1 MKQFILI
8 FTLICY
14 TMIGCFTEIQA
25 QTDIEKSTEN
35 EYVLSVG
42 GEGVTLD
49 DFKHIYGKNNRDSVI
64 TRELLDDYMELFVKF
79 KLKVKEAEYLGMDT
93 VADYIKELEGYRK
106 QLARPYLVD
115 INLLDELV
123 KEAFDRQ
130 QEEIHA
136 SHILVSVNPEALPA
150 DTMRAWRRIS
160 LLKARVEAGEDFTE
174 VATSKGGS
182 DDPSATDNGGDLGW
196 FTAFSMIYNFEVAA
210 YSTPVGEI
218 SNIVRTRFGYHFL
231 KVDGRRDARGEV
243 QVAHIMVRVPDVN
256 DDTMRESSKATIDAV
271 AEFLQAGETF
281 ESLALK
287 YSDDATTASK
297 GGVLPWFGTG
307 KMVEEFE
314 NTSFALEQNGD
325 ISEPFLSSYG
335 WHIVK
340 RLGFKGLVS
349 FDEVRNSLKKKV
361 SRDSRVDKTRSSFLN
376 KLKTEYGFTQDARRT
391 SNLVVSVNKTDS
403 VFHKGHP
410 IENVYKSE
418 LGKTL
423 FSIDGNKTT
432 VRDFI
437 NYANGQKHRGLN
449 RPSEMILKSLI
460 HQMVEEKLLA
470 YEDERLEEK
479 HDDFRL
485 LIEEYHDGILLF
497 ELTDNKVWSRAVR
510 DTSGLEEYHA
520 NNSEMFMW
528 PERLDIAVYTCEDA
542 KIAKKVKKGV
552 KKSDDIEAMRR
563 ELIGERPLAI
573 RIESA
578 LYPEGVNTWG
588 DTVFYALKKGTFDLD
603 SKAPR
608 FMTFEVGVE
617 GIVLIDV
624 RERVPPTPKTLEEA
638 RGQVIASYQ
647 DHLEKEWIMALRR
660 KYQVDINTAVLY
672 SIID

>member
-1 MKQFILI
+1 MMGSFL
-8 FTLICY
+8 
-14 TMIGCFTEIQA
+14 EIQA
-25 QTDIEKSTEN
+25 QTDSEDIQT
-35 EYVLSVG
+35 EYVLTVG
-42 GEGVTLD
+42 GEGVTLN
-49 DFKHIYGKNNRDSVI
+49 DFKHIYGKNNRDSII
-64 TRELLDDYMELFVKF
+64 TPELLDEYMDLFIKF
-79 KLKVKEAEYLGMDT
+79 KLKVMEAEYLGMDT
-93 VADYIKELEGYRK
+93 VADYIKELAGYRK

-115 INLLDELV
+115 IDLLDELV
-123 KEAFDRQ
+123 QEAFDRQ

-136 SHILVSVNPEALPA
+136 RHILVSVNPDALPA
-150 DTMRAWRRIS
+150 DTIRAWRRIS
-160 LLKARVEAGEDFTE
+160 LLKARVESGEDFTE
-174 VATSKGGS
+174 VAKSKGGS
-182 DDPSATDNGGDLGW
+182 DDPSAADNGGDLGW

-243 QVAHIMVRVPDVN
+243 QVAHIMVRVPDV
-256 DDTMRESSKATIDAV
+256 TQKAMLESTKATIDAV
-271 AEFLQAGETF
+271 SAFLKAGETF

-314 NTSFALEQNGD
+314 NNSFALENDGD

-349 FDEVRNSLKKKV
+349 FDEVKNSLKKKV
-361 SRDSRVDKTRSSFLN
+361 SRDSRADKTRSSFLN
-376 KLKTEYGFTQDARRT
+376 KLKSEYGFTQDARRV
-391 SNLVVSVNKTDS
+391 SNLVISVNQTDS

-410 IENVYKSE
+410 IENVKKSE
-418 LGKTL
+418 LGRSL

-432 VRDFI
+432 VQDFI
-437 NYANGQKHRGLN
+437 NYANTQKHRGLN

-460 HQMVEEKLLA
+460 HQMVEENLLA
-470 YEDERLEEK
+470 YEDERLEDK
-479 HDDFRL
+479 HSDFRL

-510 DTSGLEEYHA
+510 DTSGLEEFHA
-520 NNSEMFMW
+520 NNSELFMW

-542 KIAKKVKKGV
+542 KLAKKVKKGV
-552 KKSDDIEAMRR
+552 KKGADIESMRR

-573 RIESA
+573 RTESA
-578 LYPEGVNTWG
+578 LYPEGTNTWA
-588 DTVFYALKKGTFDLD
+588 DTVFYAISKGTFNLK

-617 GIVLIDV
+617 GIVLVDV
-624 RERVPPTPKTLEEA
+624 RELVPPTPKSLEEA

-660 KYQVDINTAVLY
+660 KYPIEINTSVLY
-672 SIID
+672 SLID

>member
-1 MKQFILI
+1 MKQFI
-8 FTLICY
+8 FSLICL
-14 TMIGCFTEIQA
+14 TMIACFTEIQA
-25 QTDIEKSTEN
+25 QTDIAKSTDN
-35 EYVLSVG
+35 EYVLTVD

-49 DFKHIYGKNNRDSVI
+49 DFKHIYGKNNRDSVV

-93 VADYIKELEGYRK
+93 VADYVKELEGYRK

-115 INLLDELV
+115 MNLLDELV

-136 SHILVSVNPEALPA
+136 RHILVSVNPDALPA

-160 LLKARVEAGEDFTE
+160 LLKARVDAGEDFTE

-182 DDPSATDNGGDLGW
+182 DDPSVKDNGGDLGW
-196 FTAFSMIYNFEVAA
+196 FTAFSMIYSFEVAA
-210 YSTPVGEI
+210 YATPVGEI

-243 QVAHIMVRVPDVN
+243 QVAHIMVRVPDVT
-256 DDTMRESSKATIDAV
+256 DKAMLESSKATIDAV

-340 RLGFKGLVS
+340 RLGFKELES
-349 FDEVRNSLKKKV
+349 FDDVRNSLKKKV
-361 SRDSRVDKTRSSFLN
+361 SRDSRADKTRSSFLK

-423 FSIDGNKTT
+423 FAIDGIKTT

-437 NYANGQKHRGLN
+437 EYSNGQKNRGLN
-449 RPSEMILKSLI
+449 RPAEMILKSLI

-497 ELTDNKVWSRAVR
+497 ELTDNKVWSKAVR

-520 NNSEMFMW
+520 NNSELFMW

-542 KIAKKVKKGV
+542 KLAKKVKKGV
-552 KKSDDIEAMRR
+552 KKNDDIEAMRR
-563 ELIGERPLAI
+563 ELIGDRPLAI

-578 LYPEGVNTWG
+578 LYPEGANTWG
-588 DTVFYALKKGTFDLD
+588 DTVFYAIEKGTFDLNR
-603 SKAPR
+603 KAPR
-608 FMTFEVGVE
+608 FMTFEVGEE
-617 GIVLIDV
+617 GIVLIHV
-624 RERVPPTPKTLEEA
+624 RDRVPPTPKTLDEA

-660 KYQVDINTAVLY
+660 KYQVEINTAVLY
-672 SIID
+672 SLID